1 MQLTKKTDY
10 CFRVLIFLQCSKDRI
25 KIKDLAEQLEISK
38 NHLSLIVNKLAEL
51 GYISTTSGPN
61 GGIIFNDE
69 SKNWPLVDLLFK
81 FESFDLVEC
90 FDSKNNT
97 CNLTPKCKLK
107 NILSKAN
114 DAFLKE
120 VSKYKIK
127 DLV

>member
-25 KIKDLAEQLEISK
+25 KIKDLAEKLDVSK
-38 NHLSLIVNKLAEL
+38 NHLSLIVNRLAEL
-51 GYISTTSGPN
+51 GYISTISGPS
-61 GGIIFNDE
+61 GGIVFNE
-69 SKNWPLVDLLFK
+69 EARERSLVELIYK
-81 FESFDLVEC
+81 FENFDLVEC
-90 FDSKNNT
+90 FDSKSNT